1 MRSAGWGRT
10 QQLTRGMWLAGIGL
24 MLLRNRIWPDLL
36 FLVGAVRLVEA
47 YRHPERRRSFRVGAV
62 LVALGL
68 VVACRVGV
76 LELLLLGAAGVI
88 LYRMVERQ
96 ADDRKPAVDMRLE

>member
-1 MRSAGWGRT
+1 MRSAGWERT
-10 QQLTRGMWLAGIGL
+10 QRLTRGMGLAGIGL

-36 FLVGAVRLVEA
+36 FLIGAIRLVEA

-68 VVACRVGV
+68 VVACRLGV
-76 LELLLLGAAGVI
+76 LEILLLGAAGVI
-88 LYRMVERQ
+88 LYRMLDRPAV
-96 ADDRKPAVDMRLE
+96 DRKPAVDMRLE

>member
-1 MRSAGWGRT
+1 MRSAAWGRT
-10 QQLTRGMWLAGIGL
+10 RRLTQGMWLAGIGV

-36 FLVGAVRLVEA
+36 FLIGAVRLVEA
-47 YRHPERRRSFRVGAV
+47 YRHPQRRRSFRVGAV

-68 VVACRVGV
+68 VVACRAGV
-76 LELLLLGAAGVI
+76 LELLLLGAAGAI
-88 LYRMVERQ
+88 LYRMLERP